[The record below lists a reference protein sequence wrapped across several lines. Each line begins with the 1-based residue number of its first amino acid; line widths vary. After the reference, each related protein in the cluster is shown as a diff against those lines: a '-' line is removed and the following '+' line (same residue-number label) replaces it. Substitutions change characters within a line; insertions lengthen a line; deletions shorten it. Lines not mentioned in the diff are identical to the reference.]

1 MFEDFFKGFSG
12 VLGSVGGAFVN
23 NWLTQRGDRMR
34 MEYAK
39 ELSDRSYNQAL
50 DFWNRQNAYNTP
62 KAQMERF
69 KEAGLNPHLIY
80 GQTNMASPV
89 PSADVAKADIKG
101 PHLEGLMA
109 YQNLKNLR
117 SQNDLIQAQKD
128 LAVAQAAN
136 TRTITSQLPD
146 QLKIAFGQ
154 LQNSMESTDIARQN
168 ANTAAGR
175 LSLDVRSLEANPQVL
190 VTEFLKELVS
200 DPDAAFAKFEPIFQK
215 LGSLLSIPSFEI
227 SKSLRTI
234 AGEVSQS
241 SPQDVAAL
249 IMDLLPGVGQVR
261 AVSKLGKL
269 GKSIFQLMGRFR
281 HANDNSKG
289 FHPANRR

>member
-1 MFEDFFKGFSG
+1 
-12 VLGSVGGAFVN
+12 
-23 NWLTQRGDRMR
+23 
-34 MEYAK
+34 
-39 ELSDRSYNQAL
+39 
-50 DFWNRQNAYNTP
+50 
-62 KAQMERF
+62 
-69 KEAGLNPHLIY
+69 
-80 GQTNMASPV
+80 
-89 PSADVAKADIKG
+89 
-101 PHLEGLMA
+101 
-109 YQNLKNLR
+109 
-117 SQNDLIQAQKD
+117 
-128 LAVAQAAN
+128 
-136 TRTITSQLPD
+136 
-146 QLKIAFGQ
+146 
-154 LQNSMESTDIARQN
+154 MESTDIARQN